1 MAQTLDQKRA
11 QFSWQSVVSVRK
23 AQSGSFDTYMNM
35 AKGAPALIMGNGL
48 MPALAYWGSR
58 SSSNKDA
65 GEAILN
71 DVLRWL
77 NERYN
82 GNPEWSPTPQTFS
95 QSMER
100 LFKAKSGFY
109 MHATDET
116 LAMLKW
122 LRQFAAS
129 VAASDRN

>member
-11 QFSWQSVVSVRK
+11 QFSWQSVVSVHK
-23 AQSGSFDTYMNM
+23 ASGGSFDTYKNM

-48 MPALAYWGSR
+48 MPTLAYWSSR
-58 SSSNKDA
+58 SSSNKEA

-77 NERYN
+77 NERYE
-82 GNPEWSPTPQTFS
+82 GNPDWTPTPRNFPQA
-95 QSMER
+95 MEC
-100 LFKAKSGFY
+100 LFKAKSSFY
-109 MHATDET
+109 MQATDET

-122 LRQFAAS
+122 LRQFADS
-129 VAASDRN
+129 VDATEVN

>member
-1 MAQTLDQKRA
+1 MTQTLDQKRA

-23 AQSGSFDTYMNM
+23 AQSGTFDTYKNM

-48 MPALAYWGSR
+48 MPALAYWNSRTGS
-58 SSSNKDA
+58 NTDA
-65 GEAILN
+65 GKAISD

-77 NERYN
+77 SERYN
-82 GNPEWSPTPQTFS
+82 GNPGWTPTPRNFS
-95 QSMER
+95 QAMEL
-100 LFKAKSGFY
+100 LFKAKDGFY
-109 MHATDET
+109 MQATDET

-129 VAASDRN
+129 VAASEGD